1 MKNNK
6 RYLSREYYIR
16 PVLRLLYLLAELIV
30 GYYMLYSYFADG
42 SIFKTLLALITLI
55 IVASSHIY
63 FLKFKDTKQA
73 ALCLTSLAIINTN
86 VSFYLIGYQNLEFV
100 WLVTVP
106 VLAFLLNDKRISI
119 LLTTLHVII
128 LSVIYYTQSK
138 TWAIEHSNFISWFNF
153 ASLLVEMSLFLYVY
167 EHIREKM
174 LYIIQNSFR
183 REKENKIE
191 LARKNREL
199 EKLNLKL
206 YEYQD
211 TLEERVIA
219 GIEQQQLTQAL
230 LAQQSKMAAMGEM
243 LASVGHQWKQ
253 PLNVISAD
261 TSNLELSSIMQTLKE
276 EDVQKHTLV
285 VQEQVEF
292 MSQTLLDF
300 SNFFKQD
307 KQKHYF
313 FIEDAIENILDLF
326 SQLYSINSIKV
337 KLEVKDS
344 IKVFNYKNEFR
355 QVILNI
361 LNNAKDVI
369 VEKSPEKRDI
379 DIVIFKDDEYIQC
392 DISDYAGGVDSEIL
406 PTIFNAFVSS
416 KEEDKGTGIGLYM
429 SKMIIESSMSGSLE
443 VENRGEGACFSIRL
457 PLALC
462 EAR

>member
-1 MKNNK
+1 MKNKK
-6 RYLSREYYIR
+6 RYLSREYYVR
-16 PVLRLLYLLAELIV
+16 PVLRLLYILGELIV

-42 SIFKTLLALITLI
+42 SIFKTALALVTLL
-55 IVASSHIY
+55 IVSASHIY
-63 FLKFKDTKQA
+63 FLKYKDTKQA

-86 VSFYLIGYQNLEFV
+86 ASFYLIGYQDLEFI

-106 VLAFLLNDKRISI
+106 VLAFLLNSKGYSI
-119 LLTTLHVII
+119 FLTSLHVII
-128 LSVIYYTQSK
+128 FSVIYYTHSDA
-138 TWAIEHSNFISWFNF
+138 WAIEESNFISWFNF

-174 LYIIQNSFR
+174 LLIIQRSFR
-183 REKENKIE
+183 REKENKLE

-199 EKLNLKL
+199 EELNLKL

-253 PLNVISAD
+253 PLNVISAN

-276 EDVQKHTLV
+276 EDIQKHTLV

-307 KQKHYF
+307 KQKHHF
-313 FIEDAIENILDLF
+313 FIEDAIESILDLF
-326 SQLYSINSIKV
+326 SQMYSVNNV
-337 KLEVKDS
+337 HVNLEVKDS
-344 IKVFNYKNEFR
+344 VKIFNYKNEFR
-355 QVILNI
+355 QVILNV

-392 DISDYAGGVDSEIL
+392 DISDYAGGVSSEIL
-406 PTIFNAFVSS
+406 PDIFNAFVSS

-429 SKMIIESSMSGSLE
+429 SKLIIESSMSGSLE
-443 VENRGEGACFSIRL
+443 VQNLAGGACFSIRL
-457 PLALC
+457 PLHLC